1 VAVAHVGSATSQTA
15 NNQSNTSL
23 SVTLGSTTIGHVNF
37 IDIVAETATAVD
49 ATFATPSG
57 WTLLGG
63 AFDSG
68 APALTAAVFYR
79 AFQSGDPSSVTVS
92 WTNTGQAIAVCSGY
106 SGVNTTTPVGEY
118 TIEAKGTTNTSY
130 TVSVTTS
137 ATGWIRSGFGNR
149 SGHTWSALADTQR
162 GTVTLASASSI
173 VVQDSAADV
182 ASGTITK
189 TATGSGST
197 GIGAEWAYLIK
208 PSGGGGSALTLTI
221 TDDIGMSETGANLLA
236 VVETMTDPVGVT
248 DTMVRTHTVGGVTPP
263 PSTTAAD
270 FTAVVEVAFDD
281 TPRSSAPTYTDVTT
295 YVRAASIPSMSRGRS
310 NEFDPQAQ
318 AGRAQVE
325 FKNTDNRFTVGN
337 DSSPYAPLQ
346 IRRPIRFR
354 MAYGGS
360 VYPLWQGFIDSWGN
374 GRDETTG
381 VAEVEASDR
390 LARAA
395 SVRLKGLVSAEIL
408 ADSPSAHYTLGDD
421 GESLTAGDQSTVLGN
436 PPLTIGGDEANAVD
450 FGVGAAPGPD
460 GGTVVSFTVE
470 GGAT

>member
-57 WTLLGG
+57 WTKLGG

-68 APALTAAVFYR
+68 APALTVAVFYR

-92 WTNTGQAIAVCSGY
+92 WTNTGQAVAVCSGY
-106 SGVNTTTPVGEY
+106 SGVDTTTPAPSY

-130 TVSVTTS
+130 TVSVTT
-137 ATGWIRSGFGNR
+137 ALTGWIRSGFGNR
-149 SGHTWSALADTQR
+149 SGHTWSALTDTQR
-162 GTVTLASASSI
+162 GTVTLTSASSI

-208 PSGGGGSALTLTI
+208 PSGGGGVTHTLTI
-221 TDDIGMSETGANLLA
+221 RDSLGMTESQASSLSVIETIR
-236 VVETMTDPVGVT
+236 ETLGLSDRIVKV
-248 DTMVRTHTVGGVTPP
+248 HTVGSAAP

-408 ADSPSAHYTLGDD
+408 ADSPSAYYTLGDD

-436 PPLTIGGDEANAVD
+436 PPLTIGGDEANAVVFAD
-450 FGVGAAPGPD
+450 GAAPGPD

-470 GGAT
+470 GGET